1 MWQDLGYRKGTIVE
15 LALIAVLAV
24 FDLTVLLFLYFSPA
38 LSFPFWAYHL
48 QSKTL
53 MDQYFEHIDK
63 RSQSSKYPP
72 RIRFMLRDLI
82 ELRGNSWVPRK
93 SATTEAPVPMQ
104 QLRPDDND
112 PPFANNKRDNS
123 HNNDRDSD
131 SWLSKSQFNY
141 QPNANYNSPL
151 IMNNM
156 YNMNQYNSPG
166 SGNYNNRDT
175 GKYYCAQILLIFFLY
190 FH

>member
-1 MWQDLGYRKGTIVE
+1 
-15 LALIAVLAV
+15 
-24 FDLTVLLFLYFSPA
+24 
-38 LSFPFWAYHL
+38 
-48 QSKTL
+48 

-82 ELRGNSWVPRK
+82 ELRANCWVPRK
-93 SATTEAPVPMQ
+93 SASTEAPVPMQ

-112 PPFANNKRDNS
+112 PPFVNNKRDNP
-123 HNNDRDSD
+123 HNSDRDSD

-141 QPNANYNSPL
+141 QPNSNYNSPL

-156 YNMNQYNSPG
+156 YNMNQYNSPV
-166 SGNYNNRDT
+166 SGNYNSRDS
-175 GKYYCAQILLIFFLY
+175 GNFIVFIELSRCYIDDEQLAISG
-190 FH
+190 

>member
-1 MWQDLGYRKGTIVE
+1 
-15 LALIAVLAV
+15 
-24 FDLTVLLFLYFSPA
+24 
-38 LSFPFWAYHL
+38 
-48 QSKTL
+48 

-82 ELRGNSWVPRK
+82 ELRANCWVPRK

-112 PPFANNKRDNS
+112 PPFANNKRDNP
-123 HNNDRDSD
+123 HNQDRDSD

-141 QPNANYNSPL
+141 QPNSNYNSPL

-156 YNMNQYNSPG
+156 YNMNQYNSPV
-166 SGNYNNRDT
+166 SGNYNSRDS
-175 GKYYCAQILLIFFLY
+175 GKFANCHWRQAQRTKYQSNTRY
-190 FH
+190 FVVSVHRRKQWPWHGSS